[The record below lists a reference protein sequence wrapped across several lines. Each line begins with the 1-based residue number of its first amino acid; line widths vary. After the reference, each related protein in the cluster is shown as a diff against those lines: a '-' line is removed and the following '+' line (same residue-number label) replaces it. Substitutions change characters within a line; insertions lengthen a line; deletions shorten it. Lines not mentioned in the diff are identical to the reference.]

1 MRSLLKFGG
10 ADPNVTDAHSL
21 TPLHYCAIYNGEE
34 SLQELLDVH
43 DLQVNFVDQNK
54 RLPLHY
60 AAATGNVTILST
72 LADVRPLNEIVIVA
86 ARMPL
91 LAA

>member
-1 MRSLLKFGG
+1 M
-10 ADPNVTDAHSL
+10 
-21 TPLHYCAIYNGEE
+21 
-34 SLQELLDVH
+34 H

-86 ARMPL
+86 ARMPRL
-91 LAA
+91 VRMSTIRWRTSMGSVRCTTLSFEVSGRAGCARIGRWA